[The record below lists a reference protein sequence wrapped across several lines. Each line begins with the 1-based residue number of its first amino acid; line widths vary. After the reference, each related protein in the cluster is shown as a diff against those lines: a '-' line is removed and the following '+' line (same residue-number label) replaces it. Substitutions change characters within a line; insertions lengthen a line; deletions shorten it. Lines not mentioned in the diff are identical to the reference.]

1 MADTISA
8 DNVVAM
14 LQTAVAVIRENEPL
28 LSKLDSVTGD
38 GDHGAAMVLA
48 VAAAE
53 KALADWDKA
62 SLKSLLHGVGWGMM
76 CIDGG
81 STGPLWGSLFV
92 GMSKGADEAESLDCA
107 GMAEMFEAGLAKVRK
122 QSKAQVG
129 DKTMMDAL
137 IPAVGAIRT
146 AADASASVND
156 AMTQAAQAAAEGAE
170 ATAGMQAKFGRAR
183 NLGERAIGHVD
194 PGATSMSLL
203 FKAFSEALAA
213 RET

>member
-1 MADTISA
+1 
-8 DNVVAM
+8 
-14 LQTAVAVIRENEPL
+14 
-28 LSKLDSVTGD
+28 
-38 GDHGAAMVLA
+38 
-48 VAAAE
+48 
-53 KALADWDKA
+53 
-62 SLKSLLHGVGWGMM
+62 MM

-92 GMSKGADEAESLDCA
+92 GMSTGVGEADSLDCGA
-107 GMAEMFEAGLAKVRK
+107 VADAFEAGLAKIQK

-146 AADASASVND
+146 AADASASIND
-156 AMTQAAQAAAEGAE
+156 AMSAAAQAAAEGAE

-183 NLGERAIGHVD
+183 NLGERVIGHID

-213 RET
+213 RDTE